1 MPKSKSVL
9 PNGVIPST
17 SEASSMDASLR
28 LRCVQHDR
36 RLCFEQ
42 ILRKS
47 LLQKI
52 QASVVLA

>member
-1 MPKSKSVL
+1 
-9 PNGVIPST
+9 
-17 SEASSMDASLR
+17 MDASLR